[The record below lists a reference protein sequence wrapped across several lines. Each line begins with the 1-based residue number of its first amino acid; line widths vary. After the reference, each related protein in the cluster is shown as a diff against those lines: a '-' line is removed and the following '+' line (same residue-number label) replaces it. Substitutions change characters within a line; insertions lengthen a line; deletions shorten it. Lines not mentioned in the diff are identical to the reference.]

1 MNQLR
6 TIYPTPAEGHLHWE
20 SKTKCLQLQQKVYN
34 EDQLHTSSGPEQ
46 LKVKIM
52 QLHTEDHLPL
62 QPTEGHLHLDPT
74 EDHLPL
80 EPAKGPLH
88 LELTEDHLPQGTFTL
103 RTN

>member
-6 TIYPTPAEGHLHWE
+6 TVYPTPAEGHLHWE

-46 LKVKIM
+46 LMVKSM
-52 QLHTEDHLPL
+52 QLQNEDHLPL
-62 QPTEGHLHLDPT
+62 DPAEGHLHLDPT

-80 EPAKGPLH
+80 QTTEGHQH
-88 LELTEDHLPQGTFTL
+88 LDQTEDHLP
-103 RTN
+103 